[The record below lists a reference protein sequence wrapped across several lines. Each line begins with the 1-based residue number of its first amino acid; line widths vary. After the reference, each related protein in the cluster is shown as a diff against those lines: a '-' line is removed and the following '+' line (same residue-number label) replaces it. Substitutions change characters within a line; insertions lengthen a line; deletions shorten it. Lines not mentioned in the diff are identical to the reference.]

1 MDFSFTEE
9 QQMLQDSIR
18 RYLESGYSLEHR
30 AKILASEDGWSQ
42 RSWRDL
48 AELGLLALDIDEAD
62 GGIGA
67 GPVGT
72 MLVSQA
78 TGAGLLV
85 EPFHSSAILATRVV
99 SLLAR
104 GERRAGLLDALASG
118 EAIAVLAHDEVAG
131 WGQPL
136 GAEAIVE
143 GDGWRLRGGKT
154 GIYHAPMARWL
165 LVTARTD
172 DGCGVFLVEREADG
186 VRLSPMRTVD
196 GQRAADIA
204 LDVRLGPEARL
215 GGDDASAA
223 LDEALDRGI
232 AALCADAVGVLDRIL
247 AATVQYSRDRSQFGT
262 PIGRFQ
268 ALQHRMADMYM
279 QVEQARSMTCL
290 ATSACL
296 QDDPGARREA
306 VSGAKVIVGQAA
318 RRVGQEAVQLHGGM
332 GMTDELDVSHCF
344 RRLLA
349 FELRMGTT
357 DDHMRLYRHLAPA
370 QAAQGRED
378 TPIAGRGT
386 ARESGRHAMGAG
398 HEGGFST
405 SSLLGR
411 VDP

>member
-18 RYLESGYSLEHR
+18 RYLASDYPLEHR
-30 AKILASEDGWSQ
+30 AKTIAGEEGWSADT
-42 RSWRDL
+42 WRAL

-78 TGAGLLV
+78 TGAGLLL
-85 EPFHSSAILATRVV
+85 EPFHSSAVLATRLI
-99 SLLAR
+99 SLLAQ
-104 GERRAGLLDALASG
+104 GEQRAALLEALASG
-118 EAIAVLAHDEVAG
+118 EAIAVLAHDEDGG
-131 WGQPL
+131 WFAPR
-136 GAEAIVE
+136 ATTAARE
-143 GDGWRLRGGKT
+143 GDGWRLRGRKARV
-154 GIYHAPMARWL
+154 YHAPMARWL
-165 LVTARTD
+165 LVSACTD
-172 DGCGVFLVEREADG
+172 DGTGVFLVEREIEG
-186 VRLSPMRTVD
+186 VQQRTLRTVD

-204 LDVRLGPEARL
+204 LDLQLPAAARL
-215 GGDDASAA
+215 GSGDASAA
-223 LDEALDRGI
+223 LQQALDHGL
-232 AALCADAVGVLDRIL
+232 AALCADALGVLDRAL
-247 AATVQYSRDRSQFGT
+247 ATTVQYTRDRVQFGT

-279 QVEQARSMTCL
+279 QVEQARSMTYL

-296 QDDPGARREA
+296 GNDAQARHEA
-306 VSGAKVIVGQAA
+306 VSGAKVVVGQAA

-357 DDHMRLYRHLAPA
+357 DEHLRALHGLA
-370 QAAQGRED
+370 RAEAA
-378 TPIAGRGT
+378 
-386 ARESGRHAMGAG
+386 
-398 HEGGFST
+398 
-405 SSLLGR
+405 
-411 VDP
+411 